1 MKDLTL
7 LQCSPLGVSRNCTVS
22 PASSGANQLHMVLSR
37 ATMQSVRAEQQT
49 RAQRAVTQRPQPT
62 ASDGFLARL
71 GQAESRDTARA
82 QQSRMIQHQ
91 QQRFIPPTHA
101 QLLHDLD
108 DGLRTPRRTL
118 ADKKLLVQERS
129 PPSPPKP
136 PSQPSWAD
144 ANVLRNVS
152 LLGSKA
158 TRVPTT
164 WQSPQETRIRRML
177 ASTGGA
183 AHNPF
188 YASET
193 SKFNSAQ
200 PQARRGQESSIVFG
214 TPSVEENRRYL
225 EYMMSL

>member
-1 MKDLTL
+1 MIVLV
-7 LQCSPLGVSRNCTVS
+7 GVSRNCKVS
-22 PASSGANQLHMVLSR
+22 PVSSGANQLHMVLSR

-152 LLGSKA
+152 LLGSKS
-158 TRVPTT
+158 TRGSRRRKRGYAACWHRQVELPTIL
-164 WQSPQETRIRRML
+164 STRPRRPS
-177 ASTGGA
+177 STLRNRRRGA
-183 AHNPF
+183 ARSHPSCL
-188 YASET
+188 AHPRLRKTGAT
-193 SKFNSAQ
+193 SS
-200 PQARRGQESSIVFG
+200 
-214 TPSVEENRRYL
+214 T
-225 EYMMSL
+225 